1 MWFMIGMLVG
11 VLVLGLIWLMKRN
24 NLSLTWYEG
33 LIGVIGM
40 VMLLFTI
47 QNYFGS
53 LAEIE
58 PKAANL
64 FLLVI
69 GLPGIILLAL
79 SWQLAA
85 RRVKKA

>member
-1 MWFMIGMLVG
+1 MIGMLVG